1 MKHLLLAFVLALPFI
16 AQAQIQL
23 KPGYYKSQDGYI
35 TITIEHEGDIIRMK
49 EPTRT
54 NEYKR
59 TAGNTYQ
66 HTEDKYANYGLIVT
80 DGEHMDATKDG
91 KANHTWT
98 WTGKAPTAEDFV
110 KADDDEEDGC
120 PLAEKYMALA
130 EKDKTDT
137 QVYTFCGAAALMKC
151 NMNSDGF
158 AAYVG
163 QAITSLKSIMVNPS
177 VNPCTDVFTAVQWSA
192 H

>member
-1 MKHLLLAFVLALPFI
+1 MKHLLLTIVLALPLI

-23 KPGYYKSQDGYI
+23 KNGYYKSQDGYI
-35 TITIEHEGDIIRMK
+35 TITIEHKGDVISMQ

-66 HTEDKYANYGLIVT
+66 HTEEKYANYGLIVT
-80 DGEHMDATKDG
+80 DPEHMDATKDG

-98 WTGKAPTAEDFV
+98 WSGKAPTAEDFV
-110 KADDDEEDGC
+110 KDADDEEDGC
-120 PLAEKYMALA
+120 PIAEKYMNLA
-130 EKDKTDT
+130 KDDKSDT

-151 NMNSDGF
+151 NMNAEGYE
-158 AAYVG
+158 AYVG
-163 QAITSLKSIMVNPS
+163 QAITSLKQIMVNPG
-177 VNPCTDVFTAVQWSA
+177 VNPCTDVFSTGQWNA
-192 H
+192 Y